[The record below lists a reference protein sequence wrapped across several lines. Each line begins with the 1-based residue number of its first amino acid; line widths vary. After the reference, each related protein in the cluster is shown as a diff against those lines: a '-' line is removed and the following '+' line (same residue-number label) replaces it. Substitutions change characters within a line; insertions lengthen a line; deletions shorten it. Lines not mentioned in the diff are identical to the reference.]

1 MSKSGVFAGLAVI
14 GVLVLVVL
22 GAGTVFGVG
31 PLASAV
37 PPEKVTDPKEM
48 LARSLQATLDASA
61 VRFDGTISG
70 TIPGALVD
78 RQEASVDLAGT
89 TLQIDIRP
97 KDAKTRATLASEAL
111 GVELETVTV
120 WDGAWYRT
128 SPDDP
133 WSRASLGGASADAG
147 VDINP
152 LTLVDRLRNY
162 LAVPGMTPT
171 TRDVACASASGR
183 CHEIHLD
190 AGSDPVMILALML
203 PHEQSQRLPPVDID
217 ITLQTDVLTLRPV
230 HLVAHA
236 TSEDGTTDIQTEI
249 DVSQWDEDLVIEEPS
264 GPVAT
269 PAPSEAPAAS

>member
-1 MSKSGVFAGLAVI
+1 MSFTRVWAGLGAVAI
-14 GVLVLVVL
+14 GGLVLVF

-31 PLASAV
+31 PLAPAV
-37 PPEKVTDPKEM
+37 PAEKVTDPKEM

-78 RQEASVDLAGT
+78 RPEATVNLDGT
-89 TLQIDIRP
+89 TLQVDIRP
-97 KDAKTRATLASEAL
+97 KDAKTKAHIASDAL
-111 GVELETVTV
+111 DVDLDTVTV
-120 WDGAWYRT
+120 WDSAWYRGA
-128 SPDDP
+128 PEDP
-133 WSRASLGGASADAG
+133 WSKASLGGASADAG

-162 LAVPGMTPT
+162 LAVPGMAPT

-190 AGSDPVMILALML
+190 AGSDPVMIMALML
-203 PHEQSQRLPPVDID
+203 PHEQAQHLPPVDVD
-217 ITLQTDVLTLRPV
+217 ITLQTDALTLRPA
-230 HLVAHA
+230 HLVVDA
-236 TSEDGTTDIQTEI
+236 TSEDGTIDIHTQV
-249 DVSQWDEDLVIEEPS
+249 DVSHWDEDLVIEEPT

-269 PAPSEAPAAS
+269 PAPSPS